1 MEQVSLDLAKSVYS
15 KYIDWDLQMY
25 DTQTN
30 TPAVAAKWVSVSN
43 LHTTTFLNSDR
54 ALMAT

>member
-30 TPAVAAKWVSVSN
+30 TPAVAAKWVSVHIF
-43 LHTTTFLNSDR
+43 HTATFINTFDGHFIL
-54 ALMAT
+54 